1 MTIRTLTL
9 RRPDDWHLHVR
20 DAKMLETVLPW
31 SSAHFGR
38 AIIMPNLVP
47 PITSVDAAQAYRE
60 RILAALPPPH
70 TFVPLMTCYL
80 TEGTDPDV
88 LRQGFL
94 SGLFVAAKLYPAH
107 ATTNSAFGVSHW
119 QNIARVLDVMQ
130 EIDMPLLIH
139 GEVTDANIDIFDR
152 EAAFID
158 RVLQPLRRA
167 YPSLRIVIEH
177 ITTREA
183 ADYVREAGPNTAAT
197 LTPQHLLL
205 DRNAML
211 VGGIRPH
218 LYCLPILKR
227 REHTEALRAL
237 IASGFERVFLGTDSA
252 PHAHNAKES
261 ACGCAGVFNAPTALA
276 TYAEV
281 FEDEGALE
289 HLEAFCSE
297 NGPHFYRLPLAE
309 QRITLERT
317 PFTVPEAIEQHG
329 QALHPF
335 RAGETLRWRVNADT

>member
-1 MTIRTLTL
+1 MTIRTMTL

-20 DAKMLETVLPW
+20 DADMLKAVVPW

-47 PITSVDAAQAYRE
+47 PITSVEAALAYRD
-60 RILAALPPPH
+60 RILAAIPPKD

-80 TEGTDPDV
+80 TEGLDPRV
-88 LRQGFL
+88 LREGFL
-94 SGLFVAAKLYPAH
+94 SGLFAAAKLYPAH

-119 QNIARVLDVMQ
+119 HAITDLLETMQ

-139 GEVTDANIDIFDR
+139 GEVTDADIDIFDR

-158 RVLQPLRRA
+158 RVLQPLRKA
-167 YPSLRIVIEH
+167 YPALRIVMEH

-183 ADYVREAGPNTAAT
+183 ADYVREAGPHTAAT
-197 LTPQHLLL
+197 LTPQHLLI

-218 LYCLPILKR
+218 LFCLPILKR

-237 IASGFERVFLGTDSA
+237 ATSGFERVFLGTDSA
-252 PHAHNAKES
+252 PHARTAKES
-261 ACGCAGVFNAPTALA
+261 ACGCAGIFNAPTALS
-276 TYAEV
+276 TYAEI
-281 FEDEGALE
+281 FEDEGALD

-297 NGPHFYRLPLAE
+297 NGPRFYGLPLNE
-309 QRITLERT
+309 ERITLQRNDH
-317 PFTVPEAIEQHG
+317 TVPERITDNG
-329 QALHPF
+329 QDLHPF
-335 RAGETLRWRVNADT
+335 RAGETLRWHVVTA